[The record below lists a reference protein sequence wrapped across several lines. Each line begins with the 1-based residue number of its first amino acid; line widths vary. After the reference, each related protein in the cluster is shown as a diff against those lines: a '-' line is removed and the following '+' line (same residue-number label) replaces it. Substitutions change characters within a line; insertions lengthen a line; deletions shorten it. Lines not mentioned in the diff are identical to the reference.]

1 VTAQSIFVSVEF
13 PCGWLAA
20 LEVQLPEFWKKTIYL
35 LKNAK
40 KSLQNSQFMHN
51 KINFGY
57 TGCFYGSVAVRR
69 SA

>member
-1 VTAQSIFVSVEF
+1 VTAQSSFVSVEF
-13 PCGWLAA
+13 SSGWLAA
-20 LEVQLPEFWKKTIYL
+20 LEVQLSEFWKKTIYL

>member
-13 PCGWLAA
+13 PCGWPAA
-20 LEVQLPEFWKKTIYL
+20 GKAQLPEFWEKTIYL

>member
-1 VTAQSIFVSVEF
+1 MKFNGKKITYVKDNSTIPPVSN
-13 PCGWLAA
+13 L
-20 LEVQLPEFWKKTIYL
+20 KKLGSNTILVL
-35 LKNAK
+35 LKNGK